1 MLENMLVKMHFLLL
15 VAVCW
20 TCMPVHVTAFEAEFK
35 QDVCPNLVLTDTL
48 QPSIAYNVAYDW
60 NRFGRLRNWHF
71 EEDSSVGNVNGMHC
85 VKQEFDT
92 TLSLPH
98 VFSEYINSLNF
109 DVHISKKIC
118 VKKNVMTEL
127 VHVDDVSLLSEFSI
141 IEVVT
146 KNGQTLHSSNTIQY
160 NLPWYLEFLQST
172 VDNHIRKSLE
182 DKFKVFIRELCSERA

>member
-1 MLENMLVKMHFLLL
+1 MLGNMLENMLVKMQFLLL

-20 TCMPVHVTAFEAEFK
+20 TCMPVHVTAFEVEFK

-71 EEDSSVGNVNGMHC
+71 EEDSSVGSINGMQC

-127 VHVDDVSLLSEFSI
+127 VHVDDVARPHLRI
-141 IEVVT
+141 IAHQVRRHLCDVPRPEDAAEVRATVSV
-146 KNGQTLHSSNTIQY
+146 LDPALR
-160 NLPWYLEFLQST
+160 LPL
-172 VDNHIRKSLE
+172 VDSHRL
-182 DKFKVFIRELCSERA
+182 VLPCPQRYC